1 MLLKKVTVF
10 ILLGIFLF
18 NTAGYFIAFKIL
30 QYQIQKEIKTEIKQ
44 QLDPSECT
52 IITIPKHELN
62 NIAWEDEGE
71 EFYYKEEL
79 YDIIRSTE
87 TKDSITFCCIN
98 DQKEEELL
106 EKLNDHIDRHSIEH
120 KSLKNRNAKKI
131 NNPVKKLFFEVAS
144 SSFLSITNQSITFP
158 SDYFYYTPVF
168 IEIVSPPPELA

>member
-1 MLLKKVTVF
+1 MLLKKVTIF

-30 QYQIQKEIKTEIKQ
+30 QYQIRKEIKAEIKQ

-52 IITIPKHELN
+52 IITIAKREITS
-62 NIAWEDEGE
+62 IAWEDDGE
-71 EFYYKEEL
+71 EFYYKGEL

-98 DQKEEELL
+98 DEKEEELL
-106 EKLNDHIDRHSIEH
+106 EKLNDHIDRHSIAY
-120 KSLKNRNAKKI
+120 KSLKNRSAKKL
-131 NNPVKKLFFEVAS
+131 NNPVKKLFFQVAS
-144 SSFLSITNQSITFP
+144 SSFLSATNRSIRFP